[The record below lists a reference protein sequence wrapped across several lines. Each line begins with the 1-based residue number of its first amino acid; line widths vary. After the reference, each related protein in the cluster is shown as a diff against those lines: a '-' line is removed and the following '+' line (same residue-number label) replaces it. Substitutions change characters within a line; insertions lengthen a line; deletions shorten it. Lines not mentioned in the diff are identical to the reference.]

1 MDIKSI
7 IEIDLPS
14 LNAEEMERVTKIY
27 NQDFNNMTKKNAVK
41 VFKMLLTVNSGSL
54 DDELFQLLTRRL
66 NMIVDFKANPELL
79 I

>member
-7 IEIDLPS
+7 IEIDLPA
-14 LNAEEMERVTKIY
+14 LNKEEMERVTKTY

-41 VFKMLLTVNSGSL
+41 VFKMLLAVNSGSL